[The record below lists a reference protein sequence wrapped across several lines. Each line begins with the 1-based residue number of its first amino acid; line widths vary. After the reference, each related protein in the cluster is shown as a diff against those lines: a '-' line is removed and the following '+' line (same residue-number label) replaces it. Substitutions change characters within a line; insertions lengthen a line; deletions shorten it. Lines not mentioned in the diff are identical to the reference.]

1 MLEPIVCLCP
11 HCDAKL
17 KLKNPE
23 LAGKKIKCPKCAEP
37 FVVTPDETDVTKPA
51 RRAAKPPEPKTPA
64 EDDWLSDL
72 GDTGV
77 SEDKLPPVIKKK
89 KKATVPGEI
98 RERKRS
104 EEGRELSLPMHYVM
118 MGVTGLVGG
127 LIGAAIWAALIYF
140 TGVEIGYVAIL
151 VGACAGIGVRLGAS
165 QWDFGMGPGLL
176 AVAVAIVALI
186 GGKVVGGRMYLNKE
200 LGEIRALAM
209 QFQHDNHLIAEMAD
223 EIWEDS
229 PEGTPLSNPEL
240 EDGEY
245 DTPEQIPN
253 TYPKEV
259 WEQALAKWNAL
270 TEPEKQKLRDDQAQ
284 QFNAEFEIPAEAL
297 FGPIDVLWFFL
308 AVGAAFRIATGEGG
322 D

>member
-1 MLEPIVCLCP
+1 MPEPIVCQCP

-23 LAGKKIKCPKCAEP
+23 LAGKKIKCPRCAEP
-37 FVVTPDETDVTKPA
+37 FVVTPQEAAP
-51 RRAAKPPEPKTPA
+51 AKPSRAPQKPEPTAPA

-72 GDTGV
+72 GDAGME
-77 SEDKLPPVIKKK
+77 EDKLPPVIKKK

-127 LIGAAIWAALIYF
+127 LIGASIWAALTYF

-176 AVAVAIVALI
+176 AVAVAIVALV

-200 LGEIRALAM
+200 LGEFRALALE
-209 QFQHDNHLIAEMAD
+209 FQHDNHLIAEMAD
-223 EIWEDS
+223 EAWDEI
-229 PEGTPLSNPEL
+229 PEGTQLSNPEL
-240 EDGEY
+240 EDG
-245 DTPEQIPN
+245 DFNTPEQIPK

-259 WEQALAKWNAL
+259 WERALAKWNAL
-270 TEPEKQKLRDDQAQ
+270 TDAEKQKLRDDQAQ
-284 QFNAEFEIPAEAL
+284 LFNAEFEIPAEAL